1 MTNVLQSM
9 QASKNEDSLILPGP
23 MPKDGRPL
31 RFPQAFGSIPV
42 REAPFPEV
50 FVAKEAVSSFI
61 EEDAL
66 HNRAESVTPLPLRQC
81 LVLIF
86 VGSAICYGLG
96 FAVVTAFN
104 HILAAL

>member
-23 MPKDGRPL
+23 VPKDGQSL

-42 REAPFPEV
+42 QEAPFRGV

-66 HNRAESVTPLPLRQC
+66 HHRAESVTPLPLRQC

-86 VGSAICYGLG
+86 LGSAVCYGLG

-104 HILAAL
+104 HLLTLL

>member
-1 MTNVLQSM
+1 M

-42 REAPFPEV
+42 REAPLREV

-61 EEDAL
+61 EEDVL

-81 LVLIF
+81 LLVIF
-86 VGSAICYGLG
+86 LGSAVCYGLG
-96 FAVVTAFN
+96 FAVVTVFN
-104 HILAAL
+104 HLLTVL